1 MTTTVLSTREDFRN
15 KGVLKL
21 SNVID
26 IEKVADARTHL
37 WQQVNRKF
45 GIRIDEPSTWFSDIN
60 NPVGGA
66 RAKRLNG
73 MGSIMRDLKASGK
86 LDEIEHA
93 IQPAIDRVFGAHTWR
108 PLDLWYSLLSFPG
121 SESRWN
127 VPHQSWHNDEPT
139 VVGDA
144 DPWSL
149 FVFVFLDDVSAEM
162 GATTVVSGSHRRIA
176 SLAKTLGTSNNEA
189 LINAFE
195 AVNSGLFE
203 NPNDVTLLP
212 MDQIL
217 EPLIK
222 EDPWFQAL
230 VNEGSPEQRIQQF
243 IEQGSSLHGIEQ
255 KVVPLTGT
263 AGDIIVFD
271 PRCLHTFSANVS
283 NLPRQVLR
291 LDFRR
296 QV

>member
-1 MTTTVLSTREDFRN
+1 MTTTELSRFEDFQK

-26 IEKVADARTHL
+26 IEKVVDARTHL
-37 WQQVNRKF
+37 WQEVNRKF
-45 GIRIDEPSTWFSDIN
+45 GIRIDEPSTWFSNVN
-60 NPVGGA
+60 NSVGGA

-93 IQPAIDRVFGAHTWR
+93 IQPVIDHVFGAHTWR

-121 SESRWN
+121 SETVWN
-127 VPHQSWHNDEPT
+127 VPHQSWHSDEPC
-139 VVGDA
+139 VVGDVE
-144 DPWSL
+144 PWSL
-149 FVFVFLDDVSAEM
+149 FVFVFLDTVTVDM
-162 GATTVVSGSHRRIA
+162 GATTVVSGSHRRA
-176 SLAKTLGTSNNEA
+176 ESLAKVLATPNNEA

-195 AVNSGLFE
+195 SVNSGLFE

-212 MDQIL
+212 MDQVL
-217 EPLIK
+217 EPLIQ
-222 EDPWFQAL
+222 EDPWFHEL
-230 VNEGSPEQRIQQF
+230 VNKGSPDKRIQRFIDEGSTQN
-243 IEQGSSLHGIEQ
+243 GIEQ
-255 KVVPLTGT
+255 KVVPLTGA

-271 PRCLHTFSANVS
+271 PRCLHTFSANIS
-283 NLPRQVLR
+283 NLPRQILR

-296 QV
+296 Q

>member
-1 MTTTVLSTREDFRN
+1 M
-15 KGVLKL
+15 
-21 SNVID
+21 
-26 IEKVADARTHL
+26 
-37 WQQVNRKF
+37 
-45 GIRIDEPSTWFSDIN
+45 
-60 NPVGGA
+60 
-66 RAKRLNG
+66 
-73 MGSIMRDLKASGK
+73 
-86 LDEIEHA
+86 
-93 IQPAIDRVFGAHTWR
+93 
-108 PLDLWYSLLSFPG
+108 
-121 SESRWN
+121 
-127 VPHQSWHNDEPT
+127 PHQSWHNDEPT
-139 VVGDA
+139 VVEDA
-144 DPWSL
+144 EPWSL

-203 NPNDVTLLP
+203 SPNDITLLP
-212 MDQIL
+212 MDQVL
-217 EPLIK
+217 EPLIQ
-222 EDPWFQAL
+222 EDPWFQTL
-230 VNEGSPEQRIQQF
+230 VSEGPSDKRIQRF
-243 IEQGSSLHGIEQ
+243 LEEGSSLHGIEQ

>member
-1 MTTTVLSTREDFRN
+1 MTSSKREDFRN

-26 IEKVADARTHL
+26 IEKIVEVQSSL
-37 WQQVNRKF
+37 WQEVKHKF
-45 GIRIDEPSTWFSDIN
+45 SIDIDEPSTWFA
-60 NPVGGA
+60 NPSNPIGDT

-86 LDEIEHA
+86 LDEIEGE
-93 IQPAIDRVFGAHTWR
+93 IQSAIDLVFGAQSWQ
-108 PLDLWYSLLSFPG
+108 PLDLWYSLLGFPG
-121 SESRWN
+121 SESAWN
-127 VPHQSWHNDEPT
+127 VPHKSWHNDEPT

-149 FVFVFLDDVSAEM
+149 FVFVFLDNVTADM
-162 GATTVVSGSHRRIA
+162 GATTAVSGSHRRA
-176 SLAKTLGTSNNEA
+176 ERLAKTLGTSNNEE
-189 LINAFE
+189 LINAFSS
-195 AVNSGLFE
+195 VNSGLFE
-203 NPNDVTLLP
+203 SPKDVTLLP
-212 MDQIL
+212 MDQVL
-217 EPLIK
+217 DPLIQ
-222 EDPWFQAL
+222 EDPWFQEL
-230 VNEGSPEQRIQQF
+230 VQEGSPDQRVQQF
-243 IEQGSSLHGIEQ
+243 IEEGSLLHDIEQ
-255 KVVPLTGT
+255 KVVTLTGV

-296 QV
+296 QI

>member
-1 MTTTVLSTREDFRN
+1 MSTTTVSKLEDFQN

-26 IEKVADARTHL
+26 VEKVANIQTLL
-37 WQQVNRKF
+37 WQEVHHKF
-45 GIRIDEPSTWFSDIN
+45 GIHIDDPSTWFSNTN
-60 NPVGGA
+60 NPIGDA

-73 MGSIMRDLKASGK
+73 MGSIMRELKASGK
-86 LDEIEHA
+86 MDEIECE
-93 IQPAIDRVFGAHTWR
+93 IQSAIDQVFGAQSWQ

-121 SESRWN
+121 SESVWN
-127 VPHQSWHNDEPT
+127 VPHQSWHCDEPA

-144 DPWSL
+144 EPWSL
-149 FVFVFLDDVSAEM
+149 FVFVLLDNVTTDM
-162 GATTVVSGSHRRIA
+162 GATTVISGSHRRA
-176 SLAKTLGTSNNEA
+176 ERLAKTLGTSNNEA

-195 AVNSGLFE
+195 SVNSGLFE
-203 NPNDVTLLP
+203 SPKDVTLLP
-212 MDQIL
+212 MDQVL
-217 EPLIK
+217 DPLIQ
-222 EDPWFQAL
+222 EDPWFQEL
-230 VNEGSPEQRIQQF
+230 VQKGSPDQRIQRF
-243 IEQGSSLHGIEQ
+243 IKEGSSLHDIEQ
-255 KVVPLTGT
+255 KVVTLTGV

-296 QV
+296 QL

>member
-1 MTTTVLSTREDFRN
+1 MTTTELSRLEDFQN

-26 IEKVADARTHL
+26 IEKVVDVRTHF
-37 WQQVNRKF
+37 WHEINRKF
-45 GIRIDEPSTWFSDIN
+45 GINIDEPSTWFSNAN
-60 NPVGGA
+60 NPVGNT

-93 IQPAIDRVFGAHTWR
+93 IQPAIDHVFGAHAWR

-121 SESRWN
+121 SETVWN

-144 DPWSL
+144 EPWSL
-149 FVFVFLDDVSAEM
+149 FVFVFLDDVSADM

-176 SLAKTLGTSNNEA
+176 SLAKVLGTSNNEA

-195 AVNSGLFE
+195 SVNSGLFE
-203 NPNDVTLLP
+203 NPKDVTLLP
-212 MDQIL
+212 MDQVL
-217 EPLIK
+217 EPLIQ

-230 VNEGSPEQRIQQF
+230 VNEGSPDKRIQRF
-243 IEQGSSLHGIEQ
+243 IEEGSTHNGIEQ
-255 KVVPLTGT
+255 KVVPLTGV

-271 PRCLHTFSANVS
+271 PRCLHTFSANIS

-296 QV
+296 Q

>member
-1 MTTTVLSTREDFRN
+1 MTLSKREDFRN
-15 KGVLKL
+15 QGVLKL

-26 IEKVADARTHL
+26 IEKVADVRTHL
-37 WQQVNRKF
+37 WQEVNRKF
-45 GIRIDEPSTWFSDIN
+45 GINIDDSSTWFSN
-60 NPVGGA
+60 ASNPIGDT

-86 LDEIEHA
+86 LDEIERA
-93 IQPAIDRVFGAHTWR
+93 IQPVIDHVFGAQTWR

-121 SESRWN
+121 SETVWN
-127 VPHQSWHNDEPT
+127 VPHKSWHNDEPI

-144 DPWSL
+144 KPWSL
-149 FVFVFLDDVSAEM
+149 FVFVFLDHVSADM
-162 GATTVVSGSHRRIA
+162 GATTVVSGFHRRA
-176 SLAKTLGTSNNEA
+176 ESLAKTLGTSNNEA

-195 AVNSGLFE
+195 SVNSGLFE
-203 NPNDVTLLP
+203 NPKDVTLLP
-212 MDQIL
+212 MDQVL
-217 EPLIK
+217 DPLIQ

-230 VNEGSPEQRIQQF
+230 VNEGSPDQRIQRF
-243 IEQGSSLHGIEQ
+243 IEEGSTQNGIEQ
-255 KVVPLTGT
+255 KVVALTGT

-283 NLPRQVLR
+283 DLPRQVLR

-296 QV
+296 QL

>member
-1 MTTTVLSTREDFRN
+1 MTLPKLEDFQN

-26 IEKVADARTHL
+26 IEKVADVQTHL
-37 WQQVNRKF
+37 WQEVNRKF
-45 GIRIDEPSTWFSDIN
+45 SINIDEPNTWFSNAN
-60 NPVGGA
+60 NPVGDT

-86 LDEIEHA
+86 LDEIERA
-93 IQPAIDRVFGAHTWR
+93 IQPVIDHVFGAHTWR

-121 SESRWN
+121 SETVWN
-127 VPHQSWHNDEPT
+127 VPHKSWHNDEPI
-139 VVGDA
+139 VVGDTE
-144 DPWSL
+144 PWSL

-162 GATTVVSGSHRRIA
+162 GATTVVSGSHRRA
-176 SLAKTLGTSNNEA
+176 ESLAKALGTSNNEA

-195 AVNSGLFE
+195 SVNSGLFE

-212 MDQIL
+212 MDQVL
-217 EPLIK
+217 DPLIQ
-222 EDPWFQAL
+222 EDLWFQAL
-230 VNEGSPEQRIQQF
+230 VNEGSPDQRIQRF
-243 IEQGSSLHGIEQ
+243 IEEGSTQKGIEQ
-255 KVVPLTGT
+255 KVVTLTGA

-271 PRCLHTFSANVS
+271 PRCLHTFSSNVS
-283 NLPRQVLR
+283 GLPRQVLR

-296 QV
+296 QI

>member
-1 MTTTVLSTREDFRN
+1 MTVSKQEDFQN

-26 IEKVADARTHL
+26 VEKVADVQTHL
-37 WQQVNRKF
+37 WQEVDRKF
-45 GIRIDEPSTWFSDIN
+45 GIHIDEPNTWFSNAN
-60 NPVGGA
+60 NPVGDA

-73 MGSIMRDLKASGK
+73 VGSIMRDLKASGK
-86 LDEIEHA
+86 LDDIERA
-93 IQPAIDRVFGAHTWR
+93 IQLVIDQVFGADTWR

-121 SESRWN
+121 SESVWN
-127 VPHQSWHNDEPT
+127 VPHKSWHCDEPC

-144 DPWSL
+144 EPWSL
-149 FVFVFLDDVSAEM
+149 FVFVLLDNVTTDM
-162 GATTVVSGSHRRIA
+162 GATTVISGSHRRA
-176 SLAKTLGTSNNEA
+176 ERLAKTLGTSNNEA

-195 AVNSGLFE
+195 SVNSGLFD

-212 MDQIL
+212 MDQVL
-217 EPLIK
+217 DPLIQ
-222 EDPWFQAL
+222 EDPWFQEL
-230 VNEGSPEQRIQQF
+230 VQEGSPDQRIQRF
-243 IEQGSSLHGIEQ
+243 IKEGSSLHNIEQ
-255 KVVPLTGT
+255 KVVTLTGI

-296 QV
+296 QL

>member
-1 MTTTVLSTREDFRN
+1 MTLPKLEDFQN

-26 IEKVADARTHL
+26 IEKVADVQTHL
-37 WQQVNRKF
+37 WQEVNRKF
-45 GIRIDEPSTWFSDIN
+45 SINIDEPNTWFSNAN
-60 NPVGGA
+60 NPVGDT

-86 LDEIEHA
+86 LDEIERA
-93 IQPAIDRVFGAHTWR
+93 IQPVIDHVFGAHTWR

-121 SESRWN
+121 SETVWN
-127 VPHQSWHNDEPT
+127 VPHKSWHNDEPI
-139 VVGDA
+139 VVGDTE
-144 DPWSL
+144 PWSL

-162 GATTVVSGSHRRIA
+162 GATTVVSGSHRRA
-176 SLAKTLGTSNNEA
+176 ESLAKTLGTSNNEA

-195 AVNSGLFE
+195 SVNSGLFE

-212 MDQIL
+212 MDQVL
-217 EPLIK
+217 DPLIQ
-222 EDPWFQAL
+222 EDPWFQEL
-230 VNEGSPEQRIQQF
+230 VNEGSPDQRIQRF
-243 IEQGSSLHGIEQ
+243 IEEGSTQKGIEQ
-255 KVVPLTGT
+255 KIVALTGV

-283 NLPRQVLR
+283 SLPRQVLR

-296 QV
+296 QI